1 MTHEDKFSRISQK
14 RILAFMKNLV
24 ALTFPNKLLRM
35 IESLVNLTE
44 TNKDVPIL
52 KMLIELTDQFSI

>member
-1 MTHEDKFSRISQK
+1 
-14 RILAFMKNLV
+14 MKKV
-24 ALTFPNKLLRM
+24 SLTFPNKLLRM

-44 TNKDVPIL
+44 TNKDVPIV

>member
-1 MTHEDKFSRISQK
+1 
-14 RILAFMKNLV
+14 
-24 ALTFPNKLLRM
+24 M

-44 TNKDVPIL
+44 TNKDVPIV

>member
-1 MTHEDKFSRISQK
+1 
-14 RILAFMKNLV
+14 
-24 ALTFPNKLLRM
+24 M